1 MKINEETF
9 DKIDYQL
16 EKLELIGNE
25 IRNVILDCSD
35 YQGSF
40 YLKKSDINKY
50 NKKIDKLINNANILK
65 NFFKEYE

>member
-16 EKLELIGNE
+16 GKLELIGNE

-40 YLKKSDINKY
+40 HLKKSDINKY
-50 NKKIDKLINNANILK
+50 NKKIDKLINNANVLK
-65 NFFKEYE
+65 TFFKEYE